1 MIKKV
6 GRFFANLL
14 LVLVALNFIVVMSRY
29 LLGIG
34 QPALQELILYL
45 HAVIFLGC
53 AAWAYQDDEHVRVD
67 IFYRDSSPSWKKRIN
82 FIGSIFLLLP
92 TIIVTG
98 FYSIDFVIASW
109 IITEASTEPGGLPFV
124 YLQKTILFLFPVF
137 LSLAFIKEVVSG
149 WK

>member
-1 MIKKV
+1 MIEKV

-67 IFYRDSSPSWKKRIN
+67 IFYRDSSPSLKKKIN
-82 FIGSIFLLLP
+82 FFGAVFLLLP

-109 IITEASTEPGGLPFV
+109 EIREASTEPGGLPFV

>member
-6 GRFFANLL
+6 GRFFAILL

-45 HAVIFLGC
+45 HAIIFLGC

-67 IFYRDSSPSWKKRIN
+67 VFYRDSSPNWKRRIN
-82 FIGSIFLLLP
+82 FFGAVFLLLP
-92 TIIVTG
+92 TLIVIG

-109 IITEASTEPGGLPFV
+109 EITEASTEPGGLPFV

>member
-1 MIKKV
+1 MIEKV

-67 IFYRDSSPSWKKRIN
+67 IFYRDSLPSWKKRIN
-82 FIGSIFLLLP
+82 FFGAVFLLLP
-92 TIIVTG
+92 TLIVTG

-109 IITEASTEPGGLPFV
+109 EITEASTEPGGLPFV

>member
-1 MIKKV
+1 MIEKV

-67 IFYRDSSPSWKKRIN
+67 IFYRDSSPSWKKRVN

>member
-6 GRFFANLL
+6 GKFFAIFLL
-14 LVLVALNFIVVMSRY
+14 ALVALNFIVVMSRY

-34 QPALQELILYL
+34 QPAMQELILYL

-53 AAWAYQDDEHVRVD
+53 SAWAYQEDEHVRVD
-67 IFYRDSSPSWKKRIN
+67 IFYRESLPFFKKRVN
-82 FIGSIFLLLP
+82 FIGSILFLLP

-98 FYSIDFVIASW
+98 FYSIDFVIESW
-109 IITEASTEPGGLPFV
+109 KIMEASTEPGGLPFV
-124 YLQKTILFLFPVF
+124 YIQKTILFLFPF
-137 LSLAFIKEVVSG
+137 LLSASFLKEVVSE

>member
-1 MIKKV
+1 MIEKV
-6 GRFFANLL
+6 GRYFAILL

-53 AAWAYQDDEHVRVD
+53 AAWAYQNDEHVRVD
-67 IFYRDSSPSWKKRIN
+67 IFYRDSPMSWKKRIN
-82 FIGSIFLLLP
+82 FFGAIFLLLP
-92 TIIVTG
+92 TIMVTG
-98 FYSIDFVIASW
+98 FYSVDFVIASW
-109 IITEASTEPGGLPFV
+109 EITEASTEPGGLPFV
-124 YLQKTILFLFPVF
+124 YFQKTILFLFPVF

>member
-6 GRFFANLL
+6 GRFFAILL

-67 IFYRDSSPSWKKRIN
+67 IFYRDSPPSWKKRIN
-82 FIGSIFLLLP
+82 FFGAVFLLLP

-109 IITEASTEPGGLPFV
+109 EITEASTEPGGLPFV
-124 YLQKTILFLFPVF
+124 YLQKTILFFFPVF

-149 WK
+149 WR

>member
-1 MIKKV
+1 MIEKV
-6 GRFFANLL
+6 GRFFAILL
-14 LVLVALNFIVVMSRY
+14 LALVALNFIVVMSRY

>member
-1 MIKKV
+1 MIEKV
-6 GRFFANLL
+6 GRYFAILL

-53 AAWAYQDDEHVRVD
+53 AAWAYQNDEHVRVD
-67 IFYRDSSPSWKKRIN
+67 IFYRDSPMSWKKRIN
-82 FIGSIFLLLP
+82 FFGAIFLLLP
-92 TIIVTG
+92 TIMVTG
-98 FYSIDFVIASW
+98 FYSVDFVIASW
-109 IITEASTEPGGLPFV
+109 EITEVSTEPGGLPFV
-124 YLQKTILFLFPVF
+124 YFQKTILFLFPVF
-137 LSLAFIKEVVSG
+137 LSFVFIKEVVSG

>member
-1 MIKKV
+1 MIEKV

-29 LLGIG
+29 LLGVG
-34 QPALQELILYL
+34 QPALQELVLYL

-67 IFYRDSSPSWKKRIN
+67 IFYRDSSPSLKKKIN
-82 FIGSIFLLLP
+82 FLGAVFLLLP
-92 TIIVTG
+92 TLIVTG

-109 IITEASTEPGGLPFV
+109 KITEASTEPGGLPFV